1 MDALER
7 FLKYVSFYTTSDE
20 ASEASPSTER
30 QNVLGRYL
38 SEELTALGLTDVHT
52 DRCGNVIATLPS
64 KGSKNTSVLGL
75 IAHMDTAPD
84 APGENVHPR
93 IAVYNGGEM
102 KLNDSVSLTPELCPG
117 IEEYIGEEL
126 VVTDGTTLL
135 GADDKAGIAEIMT
148 AVDKLIKSD
157 CDRPEIRVI
166 FTTDEE
172 IGRGAEGLDVGTL
185 GCDYAYTVD
194 GGRVNEIE
202 YENFNAASA
211 VIDIKGVGVH
221 PGSAKGVMKNAAL
234 IASELVM
241 SLPENER
248 PENTEGREGFYHVCD
263 VSASM
268 TDAHLHIII
277 RDHDMEKFTAKKD
290 FMSRLVDKLNG
301 KYGNG
306 TVNLSMTDS
315 YYNMK
320 EKILPHMHLIER
332 AEKALRECGIEP
344 VCMPIR
350 GGTDGALL
358 SWQGLPCP
366 NLPTGGMNFHGVREY
381 IPVKTLGIMSDAL
394 VKIIKS
400 FCR

>member
-1 MDALER
+1 MNALDR
-7 FLKYVSFYTTSDE
+7 FLKYVCFYTTSDE
-20 ASEASPSTER
+20 NSDTSPSTER
-30 QNVLGRYL
+30 QNALGKYL
-38 SEELTALGLTDVHT
+38 SDELTALGLKDVHT
-52 DRCGNVIATLPS
+52 DGCGNVIATLPA
-64 KGSKNTSVLGL
+64 KGLENAPVLGL

-84 APGENVHPR
+84 APGENVRPR
-93 IAVYNGGEM
+93 IAVYNGGEL
-102 KLNDSVSLTPELCPG
+102 KLSDSVSLTPEMCPG

-148 AVDKLIKSD
+148 ALEKIIASD
-157 CDRPEIRVI
+157 CAHTEIRAI

-172 IGRGAEGLDVGTL
+172 VGRGAEGLDVKTL

-194 GGRVNEIE
+194 GGRINEIE

-234 IASELVM
+234 IASEFVM

-248 PENTEGREGFYHVCD
+248 PENTECREGFYHVCD
-263 VSASM
+263 INASM
-268 TDAHLHIII
+268 TAAHLHILI
-277 RDHDMEKFTAKKD
+277 RDHDAKKFAAKKK
-290 FMSRLVDKLNG
+290 FMTDLADKFNG
-301 KYGNG
+301 KYGST
-306 TVNLSMTDS
+306 TVKLTLTDS

-332 AEKALRECGIEP
+332 AENALRECGVEP
-344 VCMPIR
+344 VCLPIR

-381 IPVKTLGIMSDAL
+381 IPVKALGIMSDAV

-400 FCR
+400 FC

>member
-1 MDALER
+1 MNARER
-7 FLKYVSFYTTSDE
+7 FLKYVGFYTTSDE
-20 ASEASPSTER
+20 ESETSPSTER
-30 QNVLGRYL
+30 QNALGRYL
-38 SEELTALGLTDVHT
+38 SDELISLGLTDVHS
-52 DRCGNVIATLPS
+52 DCCGNVIATLPA
-64 KGSKNTSVLGL
+64 KGLKNAPVLGL

-84 APGENVHPR
+84 APGENVRPR

-117 IEEYIGEEL
+117 IVEYIGEEL

-148 AVDKLIKSD
+148 AVDKLIKSGSD
-157 CDRPEIRVI
+157 HTEIRVV

-172 IGRGAEGLDVGTL
+172 VGRGAEGLDVNSL
-185 GCDYAYTVD
+185 GCNFAYTVD

-202 YENFNAASA
+202 YENFNAADA
-211 VIDIKGVGVH
+211 VINIKGVGVH

-234 IASELVM
+234 IASEFVM

-248 PENTEGREGFYHVCD
+248 PENTDGYEGFYHVCD
-263 VSASM
+263 ISASM
-268 TDAHLHIII
+268 TEARLHIII
-277 RDHDMEKFTAKKD
+277 RDHDMTKFSAKKTFITELTD
-290 FMSRLVDKLNG
+290 NLNC
-301 KYGNG
+301 KYGSG
-306 TVNLSMTDS
+306 TAVLSLKDS

-332 AEKALRECGIEP
+332 AENALRECGIEP
-344 VCMPIR
+344 VCLPIR

-366 NLPTGGMNFHGVREY
+366 NLPTGGMNFHGIREY
-381 IPVKTLGIMSDAL
+381 IPVKALDIMSNAL

-400 FCR
+400 F